1 MIYHIYVDLMVE
13 GVKWVGEPDL
23 VEGWVKLLEGLDL
36 HFRDHTVHD
45 HHMLH
50 HGCKN
55 SI

>member
-23 VEGWVKLLEGLDL
+23 VEGWMKLLEGLNL

-45 HHMLH
+45 HHINGLTY
-50 HGCKN
+50 
-55 SI
+55 